1 MEAALTGSD
10 RGRTVAAISNAI
22 VRVHAHAYGKGPTR
36 ASTHVR
42 DGQYVLCL
50 LRDPFTRGEKT
61 LIAAGRADVVY
72 EHRRAFHETVE
83 AALREAVENL
93 TGWSVVGYVPG
104 VSVESDL
111 VTQLFL
117 LESSPSNG
125 SAYSPSFGRDA
136 GLSQTLQATNC
147 EERP

>member
-1 MEAALTGSD
+1 MEAVLTGSD
-10 RGRTVAAISNAI
+10 RGRTVAAISNAV
-22 VRVHAHAYGKGPTR
+22 VRVHAHVLGRGPTR
-36 ASTHVR
+36 ATTHLR

-61 LIAAGRADVVY
+61 LIAAGREDVILEY
-72 EHRRAFHETVE
+72 RRAFHETVE
-83 AALREAVENL
+83 AALCETVENL
-93 TGWSVVGYVPG
+93 TGWPVVGYVPG

-117 LESSPSNG
+117 LKPSPRNG
-125 SAYSPSFGRDA
+125 SAYSPFFGRAA
-136 GLSQTLQATNC
+136 GLSQTAQGYY